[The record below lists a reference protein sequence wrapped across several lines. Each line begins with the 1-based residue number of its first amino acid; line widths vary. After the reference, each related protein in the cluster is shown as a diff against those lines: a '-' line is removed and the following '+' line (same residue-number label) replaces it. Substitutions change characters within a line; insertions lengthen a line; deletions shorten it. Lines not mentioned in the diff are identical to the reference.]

1 MRRRRSA
8 AVRVRPSVCMQCGA
22 HSRTAA
28 ARAAVSRQRIG
39 TGERGGRNRES
50 LHAGGLPRLEGL
62 RLGGGS
68 GWELVLGKPRPE
80 RSSWENLVFR
90 GRPSC
95 GALRGKNSF
104 FGDLVLSNVPFR
116 GARLGEVPCVRPRLF
131 RGGDC
136 SRGARIG
143 GFVAVRRAWRADSV
157 SRDGP
162 GRSLSDRIGRRT
174 SALPPPAPAMRRDP
188 RSAAVPCGVR
198 RLPVR
203 RGGGNGGIR
212 IRRLHEP

>member
-174 SALPPPAPAMRRDP
+174 SALPPPGSGNAQGSAIRR
-188 RSAAVPCGVR
+188 RSVRRAAVAGPTGRGER
-198 RLPVR
+198 R
-203 RGGGNGGIR
+203 NSD
-212 IRRLHEP
+212 

>member
-1 MRRRRSA
+1 
-8 AVRVRPSVCMQCGA
+8 MQCGA

-131 RGGDC
+131 RGGLFSGSPYRGLRRGKARVA
-136 SRGARIG
+136 SRFG
-143 GFVAVRRAWRADSV
+143 VA
-157 SRDGP
+157 
-162 GRSLSDRIGRRT
+162 GRSGTIAFGPHRT
-174 SALPPPAPAMRRDP
+174 ADFRTAPRLRQCAGIRDPPPFRAACGGC
-188 RSAAVPCGVR
+188 RSDGE
-198 RLPVR
+198 
-203 RGGGNGGIR
+203 GGTAEFGLGGCTNLEI
-212 IRRLHEP
+212 

>member
-1 MRRRRSA
+1 
-8 AVRVRPSVCMQCGA
+8 MQCGA

-174 SALPPPAPAMRRDP
+174 SALPPPRLRQCAGIRDP
-188 RSAAVPCGVR
+188 PPFRAACGGCRSDGE
-198 RLPVR
+198 
-203 RGGGNGGIR
+203 GGTAEFGLGGCTNLEI
-212 IRRLHEP
+212 